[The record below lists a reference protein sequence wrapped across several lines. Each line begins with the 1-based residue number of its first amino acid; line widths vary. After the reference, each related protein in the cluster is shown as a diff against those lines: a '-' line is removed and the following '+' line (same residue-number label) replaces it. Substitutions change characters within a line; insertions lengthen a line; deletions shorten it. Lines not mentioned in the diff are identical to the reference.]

1 MEEVGKAWVLI
12 CCVIRSANLADRLN
26 LLFSMSETGLPAPD
40 KRQLTKRQHKPTD
53 KQESTQPL
61 MEWRRQW
68 TKLYKATACWGTQVP
83 NGKQHIEEVNY
94 QHRAGQP

>member
-40 KRQLTKRQHKPTD
+40 ISQLTWRQHSRT
-53 KQESTQPL
+53 
-61 MEWRRQW
+61 
-68 TKLYKATACWGTQVP
+68 
-83 NGKQHIEEVNY
+83 EEVRKY
-94 QHRAGQP
+94 ATTHVADKSVIK